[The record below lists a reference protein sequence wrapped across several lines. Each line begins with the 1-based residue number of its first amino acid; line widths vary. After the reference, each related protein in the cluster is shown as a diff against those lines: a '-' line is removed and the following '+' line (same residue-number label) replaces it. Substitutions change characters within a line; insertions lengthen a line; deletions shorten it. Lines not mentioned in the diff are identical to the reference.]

1 MMKKRFLA
9 MVLAAVMLMTA
20 MVGCGGDN
28 AAQND
33 GNTGNGAT
41 GDTIKIGGLA
51 PLTGDVSV
59 YGVAVDNGIKLA
71 VEEINADG
79 GILGKQIDYIVYDEK
94 GDATEAVNAYNKL
107 VQSDK
112 VVAVIGD
119 VTSKP
124 TLAVAQQAAKDKIP
138 MITAT
143 GTAENITET
152 GDNIFRACFIDPF
165 QGELM
170 ASYASKK
177 LEKKTAAIIYNISDD
192 YSKGLYEAFEAA
204 SKDLGIEVVQVEGYG
219 KGTVDFKAQLTNI
232 KSKNPDV
239 IFLPVYYQD
248 VALIAVQ
255 AKELGIEAQ
264 FLGADGWD
272 GVTGQVDA
280 SNMDAVNGAYFCSQ
294 YSAQSDDPNMQ
305 AFLEKYKET
314 YGMDASQFSVL
325 GYDAMKML
333 AQAITEAGSTDSAAV
348 TEALAGIDFTGLTG
362 HMTFDENRNPVKSAA
377 ITQIENGEYQ
387 FIEFYEK

>member
-1 MMKKRFLA
+1 MKKRFLA
-9 MVLAAVMLMTA
+9 MVLAAAMMLTA
-20 MVGCGGDN
+20 MVGCGN
-28 AAQND
+28 
-33 GNTGNGAT
+33 GNTQDGGNANNAGAT

-59 YGVAVDNGIKLA
+59 YGVAVDNGVKMA

-79 GILGKQIDYIVYDEK
+79 GVLGKQIEYIVYDEK

-107 VQSDK
+107 VQSDN
-112 VVAVIGD
+112 VVAIVGD

-138 MITAT
+138 LITAS
-143 GTAENITET
+143 GTAENITQAGE
-152 GDNIFRACFIDPF
+152 NIFRACFIDPF

-204 SKDLGIEVVQVEGYG
+204 AGDLGIEVVQVEGYG

-239 IFLPVYYQD
+239 IFLPVYYLD
-248 VALIAVQ
+248 GALIAVQ

-272 GVTGQVDA
+272 GVIGQVDE

-294 YSAQSDDPNMQ
+294 YSAQSDDPNLQ
-305 AFLEKYKET
+305 AFLSKYKET
-314 YGMDASQFSVL
+314 YGMDASQFAVL

-333 AQAITEAGSTDSAAV
+333 AQAISEAGSTDSAAI
-348 TEALAGIDFTGLTG
+348 TSAMAAIDFTGLTG

-377 ITQIENGEYQ
+377 ITQIDNGEYK
-387 FIEFYEK
+387 FIEYYEK

>member
-1 MMKKRFLA
+1 
-9 MVLAAVMLMTA
+9 MLTA
-20 MVGCGGDN
+20 MVGCGN
-28 AAQND
+28 
-33 GNTGNGAT
+33 GNTQDGGNANNAGAT

-59 YGVAVDNGIKLA
+59 YGVAVDNGVKMA

-79 GILGKQIDYIVYDEK
+79 GVLGKQIEYIVYDEK

-107 VQSDK
+107 VQSDN
-112 VVAVIGD
+112 VVAIVGD

-138 MITAT
+138 LITT
-143 GTAENITET
+143 SGTAENITQAGE
-152 GDNIFRACFIDPF
+152 NIFRACFIDPF

-204 SKDLGIEVVQVEGYG
+204 AGDLGIEVVQVEGYG

-272 GVTGQVDA
+272 GVIGQVDE

-294 YSAQSDDPNMQ
+294 YSAQSDDPNLQ
-305 AFLEKYKET
+305 AFLSKYKET
-314 YGMDASQFSVL
+314 YGMDASQFAVL

-333 AQAITEAGSTDSAAV
+333 AQAISEAGSTDSAAI
-348 TEALAGIDFTGLTG
+348 TSAMAAIDFTGLTG

-377 ITQIENGEYQ
+377 ITQIDNGEYK
-387 FIEFYEK
+387 FIEYYEK

>member
-1 MMKKRFLA
+1 MKKRFLA
-9 MVLAAVMLMTA
+9 MVLAAAMMLTA
-20 MVGCGGDN
+20 MVGCGN
-28 AAQND
+28 
-33 GNTGNGAT
+33 GNTQDGGNANNAGAT

-59 YGVAVDNGIKLA
+59 YGVAVDNGVKMA

-79 GILGKQIDYIVYDEK
+79 GVLGKQIEYIVYDEK

-107 VQSDK
+107 VQSDN
-112 VVAVIGD
+112 VVAIIGD

-124 TLAVAQQAAKDKIP
+124 TLSVAKQAAKDKIP
-138 MITAT
+138 LITAS
-143 GTAENITET
+143 GTAENITQAGE
-152 GDNIFRACFIDPF
+152 NIFRACFIDPF

-204 SKDLGIEVVQVEGYG
+204 AGDLGIEVVQVEGYG

-272 GVTGQVDA
+272 GVIGQVDE

-294 YSAQSDDPNMQ
+294 YSAQSDDPNLQ
-305 AFLEKYKET
+305 AFLSKYKET
-314 YGMDASQFSVL
+314 YGMDASQFAVL

-333 AQAITEAGSTDSAAV
+333 AQAISEAGSTDSAAI
-348 TEALAGIDFTGLTG
+348 TSAMAAIDFTGLTG

-377 ITQIENGEYQ
+377 ITQIDNGEYK
-387 FIEFYEK
+387 FIEYYEK

>member
-1 MMKKRFLA
+1 MKKRFLA
-9 MVLAAVMLMTA
+9 MVLAAAMMLTA
-20 MVGCGGDN
+20 MVGCGN
-28 AAQND
+28 
-33 GNTGNGAT
+33 GNTQDGGNANNAGAT

-59 YGVAVDNGIKLA
+59 YGVAVDNGVKMA

-79 GILGKQIDYIVYDEK
+79 GVLGKQIEYIVYDEK

-107 VQSDK
+107 VQSDN
-112 VVAVIGD
+112 VVAIVGD

-138 MITAT
+138 LITAS
-143 GTAENITET
+143 GTAENITQAGE
-152 GDNIFRACFIDPF
+152 NIFRACFIDPF

-204 SKDLGIEVVQVEGYG
+204 AGDLGIEVVQVEGYG

-272 GVTGQVDA
+272 GVIGQVDE

-294 YSAQSDDPNMQ
+294 YSAQSDDPNLQ
-305 AFLEKYKET
+305 AFLSKYKET
-314 YGMDASQFSVL
+314 YGMDASQFAVL

-333 AQAITEAGSTDSAAV
+333 AQAISEAGSTDSAAI
-348 TEALAGIDFTGLTG
+348 TSAMAAIDFTGLTG

-377 ITQIENGEYQ
+377 ITQIDNGEYK
-387 FIEFYEK
+387 FIEYYEK

>member
-1 MMKKRFLA
+1 MKKRFLA
-9 MVLAAVMLMTA
+9 MVLAAAMMLTA
-20 MVGCGGDN
+20 MVGCGN
-28 AAQND
+28 
-33 GNTGNGAT
+33 GNTQDGGNANNAGAT

-59 YGVAVDNGIKLA
+59 YGVAVDNGVKMA

-79 GILGKQIDYIVYDEK
+79 GVLGKQIEYIVYDEK

-107 VQSDK
+107 VQSDN
-112 VVAVIGD
+112 VVAIVGD
-119 VTSKP
+119 VTSKL

-138 MITAT
+138 LITAS
-143 GTAENITET
+143 GTAENITQAGE
-152 GDNIFRACFIDPF
+152 NIFRACFIDPF

-204 SKDLGIEVVQVEGYG
+204 AGDLGIEVVQVEGYG

-272 GVTGQVDA
+272 GVIGQVDE

-294 YSAQSDDPNMQ
+294 YSAQSDDPNLQ
-305 AFLEKYKET
+305 AFLSKYKET
-314 YGMDASQFSVL
+314 YGMDASQFAVL

-333 AQAITEAGSTDSAAV
+333 AQAISEAGSTDSAAI
-348 TEALAGIDFTGLTG
+348 TSAMASIDFTGLTG

-377 ITQIENGEYQ
+377 ITQIDNGEYK
-387 FIEFYEK
+387 FIEYYEK

>member
-1 MMKKRFLA
+1 MKKRFLA
-9 MVLAAVMLMTA
+9 MVLAAAMMLTA
-20 MVGCGGDN
+20 MVGCGN
-28 AAQND
+28 
-33 GNTGNGAT
+33 GNTQDGGNANNAGAT

-59 YGVAVDNGIKLA
+59 YGVAVDNGVKMA

-79 GILGKQIDYIVYDEK
+79 GVLGKQIEYIVYDEK

-107 VQSDK
+107 VQSDN
-112 VVAVIGD
+112 VVAIVGD

-138 MITAT
+138 LITAS
-143 GTAENITET
+143 GTAENITQAGE
-152 GDNIFRACFIDPF
+152 NIFRACFIDPF

-192 YSKGLYEAFEAA
+192 YSKGLYEAFEAVA
-204 SKDLGIEVVQVEGYG
+204 GDLGIEVVQVEGYG

-272 GVTGQVDA
+272 GVIGQVDE

-294 YSAQSDDPNMQ
+294 YSAQSDDPNLQ
-305 AFLEKYKET
+305 AFLSKYKET
-314 YGMDASQFSVL
+314 YGMDASQFAVL

-333 AQAITEAGSTDSAAV
+333 AQAISEAGSTDSAAI
-348 TEALAGIDFTGLTG
+348 TSAMAAIDFTGLTG

-377 ITQIENGEYQ
+377 ITQIDNGEYK
-387 FIEFYEK
+387 FIEYYEK

>member
-1 MMKKRFLA
+1 MLT
-9 MVLAAVMLMTA
+9 AAT
-20 MVGCGGDN
+20 GCGSGGGQGG
-28 AAQND
+28 A
-33 GNTGNGAT
+33 GNGGAS
-41 GDTIKIGGLA
+41 GDTIRIGGLA

-59 YGVAVDNGIKLA
+59 YGVAVDNGVKMA
-71 VEEINADG
+71 VEELNAG
-79 GILGKQIDYIVYDEK
+79 GGVLGKQIDYIVYDEK

-112 VVAVIGD
+112 VVAIVGD

-124 TLAVAQQAAKDKIP
+124 TLAVAQQAVKDKIP
-138 MITAT
+138 MITAS
-143 GTAENITET
+143 GTAENITAAGE
-152 GDNIFRACFIDPF
+152 NIFRACFIDPF

-177 LEKKTAAIIYNISDD
+177 LGKKSAAIIYNISDD
-192 YSKGLYEAFEAA
+192 YSKGLYESFEAA
-204 SKDLGIEVVQVEGYG
+204 AKDLGMDVVQVEGYG

-255 AKELGIEAQ
+255 AKELGIDAQ

-280 SNMDAVNGAYFCSQ
+280 SNMDAVNNAYFCSQ
-294 YSAQSDDPNMQ
+294 YSAQSDDPKMQ
-305 AFLEKYKET
+305 EFLDKYKET
-314 YGMDASQFSVL
+314 YGQDASQFAVL
-325 GYDAMKML
+325 GYDAMNML
-333 AQAITEAGSTDSAAV
+333 AQAITGAGSTESAAI
-348 TEALAGIDFTGLTG
+348 TKAMAAIDFTGLTG
-362 HMTFDENRNPVKSAA
+362 HMTFDEKRNPVKSAA
-377 ITQIENGEYQ
+377 ITQIQDGEYQ
-387 FIEFYEK
+387 FVEFYEK

>member
-1 MMKKRFLA
+1 MKKRFLA
-9 MVLAAVMLMTA
+9 MVLAAAMMLTA
-20 MVGCGGDN
+20 MVGCGN
-28 AAQND
+28 
-33 GNTGNGAT
+33 GNTQDGGNANNAGAT

-59 YGVAVDNGIKLA
+59 YGVAVDNGVKMA

-79 GILGKQIDYIVYDEK
+79 GVLGKQIEYIVYDEK

-107 VQSDK
+107 VQSDN
-112 VVAVIGD
+112 VVAIVGD

-138 MITAT
+138 LITAS
-143 GTAENITET
+143 GTAENITQAGE
-152 GDNIFRACFIDPF
+152 NIFRACFIDPF

-204 SKDLGIEVVQVEGYG
+204 AGDLGIEVVQVEGYG

-255 AKELGIEAQ
+255 AKGVGIGPQ

-272 GVTGQVDA
+272 GVIGQVDE

-294 YSAQSDDPNMQ
+294 YSAQSDDPNLQ
-305 AFLEKYKET
+305 AFLSKYKET
-314 YGMDASQFSVL
+314 YGMDASQFAVL

-333 AQAITEAGSTDSAAV
+333 AQAISEAGSTDSAAI
-348 TEALAGIDFTGLTG
+348 TSAMAAIDFTGLTG

-377 ITQIENGEYQ
+377 ITQIDNGEYK
-387 FIEFYEK
+387 FIEYYEK

>member
-1 MMKKRFLA
+1 MKKRFLA
-9 MVLAAVMLMTA
+9 MVLAAAMMLTA
-20 MVGCGGDN
+20 MVGCGN
-28 AAQND
+28 
-33 GNTGNGAT
+33 GNTQDGGNANNAGAT

-59 YGVAVDNGIKLA
+59 YGVAVDNGVKMA

-79 GILGKQIDYIVYDEK
+79 GVLGKQIEYIVYDEK

-107 VQSDK
+107 VQSDN
-112 VVAVIGD
+112 VVAIVGD

-138 MITAT
+138 LITAS
-143 GTAENITET
+143 GTAENITQAGE
-152 GDNIFRACFIDPF
+152 NIFRACFIDPF

-204 SKDLGIEVVQVEGYG
+204 AGDLGIEVVQVEGYG

-272 GVTGQVDA
+272 GVIGQVDE

-294 YSAQSDDPNMQ
+294 YSAQSDDPNLQ
-305 AFLEKYKET
+305 AFLSKYKET
-314 YGMDASQFSVL
+314 YGMDASQFAVL

-333 AQAITEAGSTDSAAV
+333 AQAISEAGSSDSAAI
-348 TEALAGIDFTGLTG
+348 TSAMAAIDFTGLTG

-377 ITQIENGEYQ
+377 ITQIDNGEYK
-387 FIEFYEK
+387 FIEYYEK

>member
-1 MMKKRFLA
+1 MKKRFLA
-9 MVLAAVMLMTA
+9 MVLAAAMMLTA
-20 MVGCGGDN
+20 MVGCGN
-28 AAQND
+28 
-33 GNTGNGAT
+33 GNTQHGGNANNAGAT

-59 YGVAVDNGIKLA
+59 YGVAVDNGVKMA

-79 GILGKQIDYIVYDEK
+79 GVLGKQIEYIVYDEK

-107 VQSDK
+107 VQSDN
-112 VVAVIGD
+112 VVAIVGD

-124 TLAVAQQAAKDKIP
+124 TLAVAQQAAKEKIP
-138 MITAT
+138 LITAS
-143 GTAENITET
+143 GTAENITQAGE
-152 GDNIFRACFIDPF
+152 NIFRACFIDPF

-204 SKDLGIEVVQVEGYG
+204 AGDLGIEVVQVEGYG

-272 GVTGQVDA
+272 GVIGQVDE

-294 YSAQSDDPNMQ
+294 YSAQSDDPNLQ
-305 AFLEKYKET
+305 AFLSKYKET
-314 YGMDASQFSVL
+314 YGMDASQFAVL

-333 AQAITEAGSTDSAAV
+333 AQAISEAGSTDSAAI
-348 TEALAGIDFTGLTG
+348 TSAMAAIDFTGLTG

-377 ITQIENGEYQ
+377 ITQIDNGEYK
-387 FIEFYEK
+387 FIEYYEK

>member
-1 MMKKRFLA
+1 MKKRLLAMFLA
-9 MVLAAVMLMTA
+9 AAMMVTTMA
-20 MVGCGGDN
+20 GCGN
-28 AAQND
+28 
-33 GNTGNGAT
+33 NGAQGGQGGAS

-59 YGVAVDNGIKLA
+59 YGVAVNNGVKMA
-71 VEEINADG
+71 VEEINAAG
-79 GILGKQIDYIVYDEK
+79 GVLGKQIDYIVYDEK

-112 VVAVIGD
+112 VVAVVGD

-124 TLAVAQQAAKDKIP
+124 TLAVAQQAVKDKIP
-138 MITAT
+138 MITAS
-143 GTAENITET
+143 GTAENITAT
-152 GDNIFRACFIDPF
+152 GENIFRACFIDPF

-177 LEKKTAAIIYNISDD
+177 LGKKSAAIIYNISDD
-192 YSKGLYEAFEAA
+192 YSKGLYESFEAA
-204 SKDLGIEVVQVEGYG
+204 AKDLGMDVVQVEGYG

-280 SNMDAVNGAYFCSQ
+280 TNMDAVNGAYFCSQ
-294 YSAQSDDPNMQ
+294 YSAQSDDPKMKE
-305 AFLEKYKET
+305 FLTKYKET
-314 YGMDASQFSVL
+314 NGQDASQFAVL

-333 AQAITEAGSTDSAAV
+333 AQAITEAGSAEPEAITK
-348 TEALAGIDFTGLTG
+348 ALAAIDFTGLTG
-362 HMTFDENRNPVKSAA
+362 HMTFDEKRNPVKSAA
-377 ITQIENGEYQ
+377 ITQIDKGEYQ
-387 FIEFYEK
+387 FVEFYEK

>member
-1 MMKKRFLA
+1 MKKRFLA
-9 MVLAAVMLMTA
+9 MVLAAAMMLTA
-20 MVGCGGDN
+20 MVGCGN
-28 AAQND
+28 
-33 GNTGNGAT
+33 GNTQDGGNANNAGAT

-59 YGVAVDNGIKLA
+59 YGVAVDNGVKMA

-79 GILGKQIDYIVYDEK
+79 GVLGKQIEYIVYDEK

-107 VQSDK
+107 VQIDN
-112 VVAVIGD
+112 VVAIVGD

-138 MITAT
+138 LITAS
-143 GTAENITET
+143 GTAENITQAGE
-152 GDNIFRACFIDPF
+152 NIFRACFIDPF

-204 SKDLGIEVVQVEGYG
+204 AGDLGIEVVQVEGYG

-272 GVTGQVDA
+272 GVIGQVDE

-294 YSAQSDDPNMQ
+294 YSAQSDDPNLQ
-305 AFLEKYKET
+305 AFLSKYKET
-314 YGMDASQFSVL
+314 YGMDASQFAVL

-333 AQAITEAGSTDSAAV
+333 AQAISEAGSTDSAAI
-348 TEALAGIDFTGLTG
+348 TSAMAAIDFTGLTG
-362 HMTFDENRNPVKSAA
+362 HMTFDENRNPVKRAA
-377 ITQIENGEYQ
+377 ITQIDNGEYK
-387 FIEFYEK
+387 FIEYYEK

>member
-1 MMKKRFLA
+1 MKKRFLA
-9 MVLAAVMLMTA
+9 MVLAAAMMLTA
-20 MVGCGGDN
+20 MVGCGN
-28 AAQND
+28 
-33 GNTGNGAT
+33 GNTQDGGNANNAGAT

-59 YGVAVDNGIKLA
+59 YGVAVDNGVKMA

-79 GILGKQIDYIVYDEK
+79 GVLGKQIEYIVYDEK

-107 VQSDK
+107 VQSDN
-112 VVAVIGD
+112 VVAIVGD

-138 MITAT
+138 LITAS
-143 GTAENITET
+143 GTAENITQAGE
-152 GDNIFRACFIDPF
+152 NIFRACFIDPF

-204 SKDLGIEVVQVEGYG
+204 AGDLGIEVVQVEGYG

-232 KSKNPDV
+232 KSKDPDV

-272 GVTGQVDA
+272 GVIGQVDE

-294 YSAQSDDPNMQ
+294 YSAQSDDPNLQ
-305 AFLEKYKET
+305 AFLSKYKET
-314 YGMDASQFSVL
+314 YGMDASQFAVL

-333 AQAITEAGSTDSAAV
+333 AQAISEAGSTDSAAI
-348 TEALAGIDFTGLTG
+348 TSAMAAIDFTGLTG

-377 ITQIENGEYQ
+377 ITQIDNGEYK
-387 FIEFYEK
+387 FIEYYEK

>member
-1 MMKKRFLA
+1 MKKRFLA
-9 MVLAAVMLMTA
+9 MVLAAAMMLTA
-20 MVGCGGDN
+20 MVGCGN
-28 AAQND
+28 
-33 GNTGNGAT
+33 GNTQDGGNANNAGAT
-41 GDTIKIGGLA
+41 GDTIKICGLA

-59 YGVAVDNGIKLA
+59 YGVAVDNGVKMA

-79 GILGKQIDYIVYDEK
+79 GVLGKQIEYIVYDEK

-107 VQSDK
+107 VQSDN
-112 VVAVIGD
+112 VVAIVGD

-138 MITAT
+138 LITAS
-143 GTAENITET
+143 GTAENITQAGE
-152 GDNIFRACFIDPF
+152 NIFRACFIDPF

-204 SKDLGIEVVQVEGYG
+204 AGDLGIEVVQVEGYG

-272 GVTGQVDA
+272 GVIGQVDE

-294 YSAQSDDPNMQ
+294 YSAQSDDPNLQ
-305 AFLEKYKET
+305 AFLSKYKET
-314 YGMDASQFSVL
+314 YGMDASQFAVL

-333 AQAITEAGSTDSAAV
+333 AQAISEAGSTDSAAI
-348 TEALAGIDFTGLTG
+348 TSAMAAIDFTGLTG

-377 ITQIENGEYQ
+377 ITQIDNGEYK
-387 FIEFYEK
+387 FIEYYEK

>member
-1 MMKKRFLA
+1 MKKRLLA
-9 MVLAAVMLMTA
+9 MFLAAVMMLTA
-20 MVGCGGDN
+20 ATGCG
-28 AAQND
+28 ND
-33 GNTGNGAT
+33 QGGAGNGGADD
-41 GDTIKIGGLA
+41 GDIKIGGLA

-59 YGVAVDNGIKLA
+59 YGIAVDNGVQIA
-71 VEEINADG
+71 IHEINSND
-79 GILGKQIDYIVYDEK
+79 GILGRSIHYIVYDEK

-112 VVAVIGD
+112 VVAIIGD

-124 TLAVAQQAAKDKIP
+124 TLAVAQQAVKDKIP
-138 MITAT
+138 MITAS
-143 GTAENITET
+143 GTAENITAAGE
-152 GDNIFRACFIDPF
+152 NIFRACFIDPF

-170 ASYASKK
+170 ASYAAKK
-177 LEKKTAAIIYNISDD
+177 LGKKTAAVIYDISDD
-192 YSKGLYEAFEAA
+192 YSKGLYESFEASA
-204 SKDLGIEVVQVEGYG
+204 KDLGLEIVQVEGYS

-255 AKELGIEAQ
+255 AKELGIDAQ

-294 YSAQSDDPNMQ
+294 YSAQSDDPKMQ
-305 AFLEKYKET
+305 KFLEYYKEL
-314 YGMDASQFSVL
+314 YGTEASQFAVL
-325 GYDAMKML
+325 GYDAMMML
-333 AQAITEAGSTDSAAV
+333 AQAINNAGSTDSAAI
-348 TEALAGIDFTGLTG
+348 TKALAEIDFTGLTG
-362 HMTFDENRNPVKSAA
+362 HMVFDEKRNPIKSAA
-377 ITQIENGEYQ
+377 ITQIQDGTYQ
-387 FIEFYEK
+387 FVEYYEK

>member
-1 MMKKRFLA
+1 MKKRFLA
-9 MVLAAVMLMTA
+9 MVLAAAMMLTA
-20 MVGCGGDN
+20 MVGCGN
-28 AAQND
+28 
-33 GNTGNGAT
+33 GNTQDGGNANNAGAT

-59 YGVAVDNGIKLA
+59 YGVAVDNGVKMA

-79 GILGKQIDYIVYDEK
+79 GVLGKQIEYIVYDEK

-107 VQSDK
+107 VQSDN
-112 VVAVIGD
+112 VVAIVGD

-138 MITAT
+138 LITAS
-143 GTAENITET
+143 GTAENITQAGE
-152 GDNIFRACFIDPF
+152 NIFRACFIDPF

-204 SKDLGIEVVQVEGYG
+204 AGDLGIEVVQVEGYG

-272 GVTGQVDA
+272 GVIGQVDE

-294 YSAQSDDPNMQ
+294 YSAQSDDPNLQ
-305 AFLEKYKET
+305 AFLSKYKET
-314 YGMDASQFSVL
+314 YGMDASQFAVL

-333 AQAITEAGSTDSAAV
+333 AQAISEAGSTDSAAI
-348 TEALAGIDFTGLTG
+348 TSAMASIDFTGLTG

-377 ITQIENGEYQ
+377 ITQIDNGEYK
-387 FIEFYEK
+387 FIEYYEK

>member
-1 MMKKRFLA
+1 MKKRFLA
-9 MVLAAVMLMTA
+9 MVLAAAMMLTA
-20 MVGCGGDN
+20 MVGCGN
-28 AAQND
+28 
-33 GNTGNGAT
+33 GNTQDGGNANNAGAT

-59 YGVAVDNGIKLA
+59 YGVAVDNGVKMA

-79 GILGKQIDYIVYDEK
+79 GVLWKQIEYIVYDEK

-107 VQSDK
+107 VQSDN
-112 VVAVIGD
+112 VVAIVGD

-138 MITAT
+138 LITAS
-143 GTAENITET
+143 GTAENITQAGE
-152 GDNIFRACFIDPF
+152 NIFRACFIDPF

-204 SKDLGIEVVQVEGYG
+204 AGDLGIEVVQVEGYG

-272 GVTGQVDA
+272 GVIGQVDE

-294 YSAQSDDPNMQ
+294 YSAQSDDPNLQ
-305 AFLEKYKET
+305 AFLSKYKET
-314 YGMDASQFSVL
+314 YGMDASQFAVL

-333 AQAITEAGSTDSAAV
+333 AQAISEAGSTDSAAI
-348 TEALAGIDFTGLTG
+348 TSAMAAIDFTGLTG

-377 ITQIENGEYQ
+377 ITQIDNVEYKS
-387 FIEFYEK
+387 IEYYEK

>member
-1 MMKKRFLA
+1 MKKRFLA
-9 MVLAAVMLMTA
+9 MVLAAAMMLTA
-20 MVGCGGDN
+20 MVGCGN
-28 AAQND
+28 
-33 GNTGNGAT
+33 GNTQDGGNANNAGAT

-59 YGVAVDNGIKLA
+59 YGVAVDNGVKMA

-79 GILGKQIDYIVYDEK
+79 GVLGKQIEYIVYDEK

-107 VQSDK
+107 VQSDN
-112 VVAVIGD
+112 VVAIIGD

-138 MITAT
+138 LITAS
-143 GTAENITET
+143 GTAENITQAGE
-152 GDNIFRACFIDPF
+152 NIFRACFIDPF

-192 YSKGLYEAFEAA
+192 YSKGLYEAIEAA
-204 SKDLGIEVVQVEGYG
+204 AGDLGIEVVQVEGYG

-272 GVTGQVDA
+272 GVIGQVDE

-294 YSAQSDDPNMQ
+294 YSAQSDDPNLQ
-305 AFLEKYKET
+305 AFLSKYKET
-314 YGMDASQFSVL
+314 YGMDASQFAVL

-333 AQAITEAGSTDSAAV
+333 AQAISEAGSTDSAAI
-348 TEALAGIDFTGLTG
+348 TSAMASIDFTGLTG

-377 ITQIENGEYQ
+377 ITQIDNGEYK
-387 FIEFYEK
+387 FIEYYEK

>member
-1 MMKKRFLA
+1 MKKRFLA
-9 MVLAAVMLMTA
+9 MVLAAAMMLTA
-20 MVGCGGDN
+20 MVGCGN
-28 AAQND
+28 
-33 GNTGNGAT
+33 GNTQDGGNANNAGAT

-59 YGVAVDNGIKLA
+59 YGVAVDNGVKMA

-79 GILGKQIDYIVYDEK
+79 GVLGKQIEYIVYDEK

-107 VQSDK
+107 VQSDN
-112 VVAVIGD
+112 VVAIVGD

-138 MITAT
+138 LITAS
-143 GTAENITET
+143 GTAENITQAGE
-152 GDNIFRACFIDPF
+152 NIFRACFIDPF

-204 SKDLGIEVVQVEGYG
+204 AGDLGIEVVQVEGYG

-272 GVTGQVDA
+272 GVIGQVDE

-294 YSAQSDDPNMQ
+294 YSAQSDDPNLQ
-305 AFLEKYKET
+305 AFLSKYKET
-314 YGMDASQFSVL
+314 YGMDASQFAVL

-333 AQAITEAGSTDSAAV
+333 AQAISEAGSTDSAAI
-348 TEALAGIDFTGLTG
+348 TSAMAAIDFTGLTG
-362 HMTFDENRNPVKSAA
+362 HMTFEENRNPVKSAA
-377 ITQIENGEYQ
+377 ITQIDNGEYK
-387 FIEFYEK
+387 FIEYYEK

>member
-1 MMKKRFLA
+1 MKKRFLA
-9 MVLAAVMLMTA
+9 MVLAAAMMLTA
-20 MVGCGGDN
+20 MVGCGN
-28 AAQND
+28 
-33 GNTGNGAT
+33 GNTQDGGNANNAGAT

-59 YGVAVDNGIKLA
+59 YGVAVDNGVKMA

-79 GILGKQIDYIVYDEK
+79 GVLGKQIEYIVYDEK

-107 VQSDK
+107 VQSDN
-112 VVAVIGD
+112 VVAIVGD

-138 MITAT
+138 LITAS
-143 GTAENITET
+143 GTAENITQAGE
-152 GDNIFRACFIDPF
+152 NIFRACFIDPF

-204 SKDLGIEVVQVEGYG
+204 AGDLGIEVVQVEVYG

-272 GVTGQVDA
+272 GVIGQVDE

-294 YSAQSDDPNMQ
+294 YSAQSDDPNLQ
-305 AFLEKYKET
+305 AFLSKYKET
-314 YGMDASQFSVL
+314 YGMDASQFAVL

-333 AQAITEAGSTDSAAV
+333 AQAISEAGSTDSAAI
-348 TEALAGIDFTGLTG
+348 TSAMAAIDFTGLTG

-377 ITQIENGEYQ
+377 ITQIDNGEYK
-387 FIEFYEK
+387 FIEYYEK

>member
-1 MMKKRFLA
+1 
-9 MVLAAVMLMTA
+9 
-20 MVGCGGDN
+20 
-28 AAQND
+28 
-33 GNTGNGAT
+33 
-41 GDTIKIGGLA
+41 
-51 PLTGDVSV
+51 
-59 YGVAVDNGIKLA
+59 
-71 VEEINADG
+71 
-79 GILGKQIDYIVYDEK
+79 
-94 GDATEAVNAYNKL
+94 
-107 VQSDK
+107 
-112 VVAVIGD
+112 
-119 VTSKP
+119 
-124 TLAVAQQAAKDKIP
+124 
-138 MITAT
+138 
-143 GTAENITET
+143 
-152 GDNIFRACFIDPF
+152 
-165 QGELM
+165 M

-204 SKDLGIEVVQVEGYG
+204 AGDLGIEVVQVEGYG

-272 GVTGQVDA
+272 GVIGQVDE

-294 YSAQSDDPNMQ
+294 YSAQSDDPNLQ
-305 AFLEKYKET
+305 AFLSKYKET
-314 YGMDASQFSVL
+314 YGMDASQFAVL

-333 AQAITEAGSTDSAAV
+333 AQAISEAGSTDSAAI
-348 TEALAGIDFTGLTG
+348 TSAMAAIDFTGLTG

-377 ITQIENGEYQ
+377 ITQIDNGEYK
-387 FIEFYEK
+387 FIEYYEK

>member
-1 MMKKRFLA
+1 MKKRFLA
-9 MVLAAVMLMTA
+9 MVLAAAMMLTA
-20 MVGCGGDN
+20 MVGCGN
-28 AAQND
+28 
-33 GNTGNGAT
+33 GNTQDGGNANNAGAT

-59 YGVAVDNGIKLA
+59 YGVAVDNGVKMA

-79 GILGKQIDYIVYDEK
+79 GVLGKQIEYIVYDEK

-107 VQSDK
+107 VQSDN
-112 VVAVIGD
+112 VVAIVGD

-138 MITAT
+138 LITAS
-143 GTAENITET
+143 GTAENITQAGE
-152 GDNIFRACFIDPF
+152 NFFRACFIDPF

-204 SKDLGIEVVQVEGYG
+204 AGDLGIEVVQVEGYG

-272 GVTGQVDA
+272 GVIGQVDE

-294 YSAQSDDPNMQ
+294 YSAQSDDPNLQ
-305 AFLEKYKET
+305 AFLSKYKET
-314 YGMDASQFSVL
+314 YGMDASQFAVL

-333 AQAITEAGSTDSAAV
+333 AQAISEAGSTDSAAI
-348 TEALAGIDFTGLTG
+348 TSAMAAIDFTGLTG

-377 ITQIENGEYQ
+377 ITQIDNGEYK
-387 FIEFYEK
+387 FIEYYEK

>member
-1 MMKKRFLA
+1 MKKRFLA
-9 MVLAAVMLMTA
+9 MVLAAAMMLTA
-20 MVGCGGDN
+20 MVGCGN
-28 AAQND
+28 
-33 GNTGNGAT
+33 GNTQDGGNANNAGAT

-59 YGVAVDNGIKLA
+59 YGVAVDNGVKMA

-79 GILGKQIDYIVYDEK
+79 GVLGKQIEYIVYDEK

-107 VQSDK
+107 VQSDN
-112 VVAVIGD
+112 VVAIVGD

-138 MITAT
+138 LITAS
-143 GTAENITET
+143 GTAENITQAGE
-152 GDNIFRACFIDPF
+152 NIFRACFIDPF

-204 SKDLGIEVVQVEGYG
+204 AGDLGIEVVQVEGYG

-232 KSKNPDV
+232 KRKNPDV

-272 GVTGQVDA
+272 GVIGQVDE

-294 YSAQSDDPNMQ
+294 YSAQSDDPNLQ
-305 AFLEKYKET
+305 AFLSKYKET
-314 YGMDASQFSVL
+314 YGMDASQFAVL

-333 AQAITEAGSTDSAAV
+333 AQAISEAGSTDSAAI
-348 TEALAGIDFTGLTG
+348 TSAMAAIDFTGLTG

-377 ITQIENGEYQ
+377 ITQIDNGEYK
-387 FIEFYEK
+387 FIEYYEK

>member
-1 MMKKRFLA
+1 MKKRFLA
-9 MVLAAVMLMTA
+9 MVLAAAMMLTA
-20 MVGCGGDN
+20 MVGCGN
-28 AAQND
+28 
-33 GNTGNGAT
+33 GNTQDGGNANNAGAT

-59 YGVAVDNGIKLA
+59 YGVAVDNGVKMA

-79 GILGKQIDYIVYDEK
+79 GVLGKQIEYIVYDEK

-107 VQSDK
+107 VQSDN
-112 VVAVIGD
+112 VVAIVGD

-124 TLAVAQQAAKDKIP
+124 TLAVAQQAAKEKIP
-138 MITAT
+138 LITAS
-143 GTAENITET
+143 GTAENITQAGE
-152 GDNIFRACFIDPF
+152 NIFRACFIDPF

-177 LEKKTAAIIYNISDD
+177 LAKKTAAIIYNISDD

-204 SKDLGIEVVQVEGYG
+204 AGDLGIEVVQVEGYG

-272 GVTGQVDA
+272 GVIGQVDE

-294 YSAQSDDPNMQ
+294 YSAQSDDPNLQ
-305 AFLEKYKET
+305 AFLSKYKET
-314 YGMDASQFSVL
+314 YGMDASQFAVL

-333 AQAITEAGSTDSAAV
+333 AQAISEAGSTDSAAI
-348 TEALAGIDFTGLTG
+348 TSAMAAIDFTGLTG

-377 ITQIENGEYQ
+377 ITQIDNGEYK
-387 FIEFYEK
+387 FIEYYEK

>member
-1 MMKKRFLA
+1 MKKRFLA
-9 MVLAAVMLMTA
+9 MVLAAAMMLTA
-20 MVGCGGDN
+20 MVGCGN
-28 AAQND
+28 
-33 GNTGNGAT
+33 GNTQDGGNANNAGAT

-59 YGVAVDNGIKLA
+59 YGVAVDNGVKMA

-79 GILGKQIDYIVYDEK
+79 GVLGKQIEYIVYDEK

-107 VQSDK
+107 VQSDN
-112 VVAVIGD
+112 VVAIVGD

-138 MITAT
+138 LITAS
-143 GTAENITET
+143 GTAENITQAGE
-152 GDNIFRACFIDPF
+152 NIFRACFIDPF

-177 LEKKTAAIIYNISDD
+177 LEKKTAATIYNISDD

-204 SKDLGIEVVQVEGYG
+204 AGDLGIEVVQVEGYG

-272 GVTGQVDA
+272 GVIGQVDE

-294 YSAQSDDPNMQ
+294 YSAQSDDPNLQ
-305 AFLEKYKET
+305 AFLSKYKET
-314 YGMDASQFSVL
+314 YGMDASQFAVL

-333 AQAITEAGSTDSAAV
+333 AQAISEAGSTDSAAI
-348 TEALAGIDFTGLTG
+348 TSAMAAIDFTGLTG

-377 ITQIENGEYQ
+377 ITQIDNGEYK
-387 FIEFYEK
+387 FIEYYEK

>member
-1 MMKKRFLA
+1 MKKRITALA
-9 MVLAAVMLMTA
+9 LVCMLSLASL
-20 MVGCGGDN
+20 VGCGGGGTEGQTSN
-28 AAQND
+28 A
-33 GNTGNGAT
+33 
-41 GDTIKIGGLA
+41 DTVKIGGLA
-51 PLTGDVSV
+51 PLTGNLSI
-59 YGVAVDNGIKLA
+59 YGIATDNGIKMA
-71 VEEINADG
+71 IDEINAAG
-79 GILGKQIDYIVYDEK
+79 GVLGKQIEYIVYDEK

-107 VQSDK
+107 VQSDN
-112 VVAVIGD
+112 VVAIVGD

-138 MITAT
+138 LITAS
-143 GTAENITET
+143 GTAENITQAGE
-152 GDNIFRACFIDPF
+152 NIFRACFIDPF

-204 SKDLGIEVVQVEGYG
+204 AGDLGIEVVQVEGYG

-272 GVTGQVDA
+272 GVIGQVDE

-294 YSAQSDDPNMQ
+294 YSAQSDDPNLQ
-305 AFLEKYKET
+305 AFLSKYKET
-314 YGMDASQFSVL
+314 YGMDASQFAVL

-333 AQAITEAGSTDSAAV
+333 AQAISEAGSTDSAAI
-348 TEALAGIDFTGLTG
+348 TSAMAAIDFTGLTG

-377 ITQIENGEYQ
+377 ITQIDNGEYK
-387 FIEFYEK
+387 FIEYYEK

>member
-1 MMKKRFLA
+1 MKKRFLA
-9 MVLAAVMLMTA
+9 MVLAAAMMLTA
-20 MVGCGGDN
+20 MVGGCN
-28 AAQND
+28 
-33 GNTGNGAT
+33 GNTQDGGNANNAGAT

-59 YGVAVDNGIKLA
+59 YGVAVDNGVKMA

-79 GILGKQIDYIVYDEK
+79 GVLGKQIEYIVYDEK

-107 VQSDK
+107 VQSDN
-112 VVAVIGD
+112 VVAIVGD

-138 MITAT
+138 LITAS
-143 GTAENITET
+143 GTAENITQAGE
-152 GDNIFRACFIDPF
+152 NIFRACFIDPF

-204 SKDLGIEVVQVEGYG
+204 AGDLGIEVVQVEGYG

-272 GVTGQVDA
+272 GVIGQVDE

-294 YSAQSDDPNMQ
+294 YSAQSDDPNLQ
-305 AFLEKYKET
+305 AFLSKYKET
-314 YGMDASQFSVL
+314 YGMDASQFAVL

-333 AQAITEAGSTDSAAV
+333 AQAISEAGSTDSAAI
-348 TEALAGIDFTGLTG
+348 TSAMAAIDFTGLTG

-377 ITQIENGEYQ
+377 ITQIDNGEYK
-387 FIEFYEK
+387 FIEYYEK

>member
-1 MMKKRFLA
+1 MKKRFLA
-9 MVLAAVMLMTA
+9 MVLAAAMMLTA
-20 MVGCGGDN
+20 MVGCGN
-28 AAQND
+28 ANTQDD
-33 GNTGNGAT
+33 GNANAGAT

-59 YGVAVDNGIKLA
+59 YGVAVDNGVKMA

-79 GILGKQIDYIVYDEK
+79 GVLGKQIEYIVYDEK

-107 VQSDK
+107 VQSDN
-112 VVAVIGD
+112 VVAIVGD

-138 MITAT
+138 LITAS
-143 GTAENITET
+143 GTAENITQAGE
-152 GDNIFRACFIDPF
+152 NIFRACFIDPF

-170 ASYASKK
+170 ASYASKR

-204 SKDLGIEVVQVEGYG
+204 AGDLGIEVVQVEGYG

-272 GVTGQVDA
+272 GVIGQVDE

-294 YSAQSDDPNMQ
+294 YSAQSDDPNLQ
-305 AFLEKYKET
+305 AFLSKYKET
-314 YGMDASQFSVL
+314 YGMDASQFAVL

-333 AQAITEAGSTDSAAV
+333 AQAISEAGSTDSAAI
-348 TEALAGIDFTGLTG
+348 TSAMAAIDFTGLTG

-377 ITQIENGEYQ
+377 ITQIDNGEYK
-387 FIEFYEK
+387 FIEYYEK

>member
-1 MMKKRFLA
+1 MKKRLLA
-9 MVLAAVMLMTA
+9 MFLAAVMMLTA
-20 MVGCGGDN
+20 ATGCG
-28 AAQND
+28 ND
-33 GNTGNGAT
+33 QGGAGNGGT
-41 GDTIKIGGLA
+41 DDGDVKIGGLA

-59 YGVAVDNGIKLA
+59 YGIAVDNGVQIA
-71 VEEINADG
+71 IHEINSNDG
-79 GILGKQIDYIVYDEK
+79 VLGRSIHYIVYDEK

-112 VVAVIGD
+112 VVAIIGD

-124 TLAVAQQAAKDKIP
+124 TLAVAQQAVKDKIP
-138 MITAT
+138 MITAS
-143 GTAENITET
+143 GTAENITAAGE
-152 GDNIFRACFIDPF
+152 NIFRACFIDPF

-170 ASYASKK
+170 ASYAAKK
-177 LEKKTAAIIYNISDD
+177 LGKKTAAVIYDISDD
-192 YSKGLYEAFEAA
+192 YSKGLYESFEASA
-204 SKDLGIEVVQVEGYG
+204 KDLGLEIVQVEGYS

-255 AKELGIEAQ
+255 AKELGITAQ

-294 YSAQSDDPNMQ
+294 YSAQSDDPKMQ
-305 AFLEKYKET
+305 KFLEYYKEL
-314 YGMDASQFSVL
+314 YGTEASQFAVL
-325 GYDAMKML
+325 GYDAMMML
-333 AQAITEAGSTDSAAV
+333 AQAINEAGSTDSAAI
-348 TEALAGIDFTGLTG
+348 TKALAEIDFTGLTG
-362 HMTFDENRNPVKSAA
+362 HMVFDENRNPIKSAA
-377 ITQIENGEYQ
+377 ITQIQDGAYQ
-387 FIEFYEK
+387 FVEYYEK

>member
-1 MMKKRFLA
+1 MKKRFLA
-9 MVLAAVMLMTA
+9 MVLAAAMMLTA
-20 MVGCGGDN
+20 MVGCGN
-28 AAQND
+28 
-33 GNTGNGAT
+33 GNTQDGGNANNAGAT

-59 YGVAVDNGIKLA
+59 YGVAVDNGVKMA

-79 GILGKQIDYIVYDEK
+79 GVLGKQIEYIVYDEK

-107 VQSDK
+107 VQSDN
-112 VVAVIGD
+112 VVAIVGD

-138 MITAT
+138 LITAS
-143 GTAENITET
+143 GTAENITQAGE
-152 GDNIFRACFIDPF
+152 NIFRACFIDPF

-204 SKDLGIEVVQVEGYG
+204 AGDLGIEVVQVEGYG

-272 GVTGQVDA
+272 GVIGQVDE

-294 YSAQSDDPNMQ
+294 YSAQSDDPNLQ
-305 AFLEKYKET
+305 AFLSKYKET
-314 YGMDASQFSVL
+314 YGMDASQFAVL

-333 AQAITEAGSTDSAAV
+333 AQAISEAGSTDSAAI
-348 TEALAGIDFTGLTG
+348 TSAMAAIDFTSLTG

-377 ITQIENGEYQ
+377 ITQIDNGEYK
-387 FIEFYEK
+387 FIEYYEK

>member
-1 MMKKRFLA
+1 MKKRFLA
-9 MVLAAVMLMTA
+9 MVLAAAMMLTA
-20 MVGCGGDN
+20 MVGCGN
-28 AAQND
+28 
-33 GNTGNGAT
+33 GNTQDGGNANNAGAT

-59 YGVAVDNGIKLA
+59 YGVAVDNGVKMA

-79 GILGKQIDYIVYDEK
+79 GVLGKQIEYIVYDEK

-107 VQSDK
+107 VQSDN
-112 VVAVIGD
+112 VVAIIGD

-124 TLAVAQQAAKDKIP
+124 TLAVAQQAAKDKVP
-138 MITAT
+138 LITAS
-143 GTAENITET
+143 GTAENITQAGE
-152 GDNIFRACFIDPF
+152 NIFRACFIDPF

-204 SKDLGIEVVQVEGYG
+204 AGDLGIEVVQVEGYG

-272 GVTGQVDA
+272 GVIGQVDE

-294 YSAQSDDPNMQ
+294 YSAQSDDPNLQ
-305 AFLEKYKET
+305 AFLSKYKET
-314 YGMDASQFSVL
+314 YGMDASQFAVL

-333 AQAITEAGSTDSAAV
+333 AQAISEAGSTDSAAI
-348 TEALAGIDFTGLTG
+348 TSAMAAIDFTGLTG

-377 ITQIENGEYQ
+377 ITQIDNGEYK
-387 FIEFYEK
+387 FIEYYEK